1 MKKRMLG
8 LLLAFCM
15 VLTLMPVSALADDA
29 GIAEQ
34 ASQTGAKGPSVQ
46 AQPKGIAIQA
56 GETHT
61 HCLCGKPHASSAYS
75 DSNNVYHDNMT
86 FEKAWND
93 KNYLPTRKGT

>member
-8 LLLAFCM
+8 LLLALCM

-56 GETHT
+56 GKTHT
-61 HCLCGKPHASSAYS
+61 HCLCGKTHTGNAYS
-75 DSNNVYHDNMT
+75 DSNGVYHMNKT
-86 FEKAWND
+86 SAS
-93 KNYLPTRKGT
+93 LPDGQRA